1 MMGFSAKIRY
11 LMVTAAILVA
21 SFIKLAMGTRPLIV
35 SVAAITFLSVGN
47 LSVYLSGS
55 KERAI
60 RRQQKRDYYAGL
72 R

>member
-1 MMGFSAKIRY
+1 M
-11 LMVTAAILVA
+11 TAAIVVA
-21 SFIKLAMGTRPLIV
+21 SLLKLATGTKPVVVI
-35 SVAAITFLSVGN
+35 VAAITFLSVGN
-47 LSVYLSGS
+47 LAVYLSGS